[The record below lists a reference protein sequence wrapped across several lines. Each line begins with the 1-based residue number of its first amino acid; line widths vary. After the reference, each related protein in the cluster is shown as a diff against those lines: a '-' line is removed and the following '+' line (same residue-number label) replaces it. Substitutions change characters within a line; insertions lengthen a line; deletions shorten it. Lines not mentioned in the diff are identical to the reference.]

1 MSQTDDDTSTSQT
14 DDNTSMSQTDDDTE
28 WESEVPLYSSV
39 INYHPLTYP
48 CCFHS
53 NEVGDSG
60 I

>member
-1 MSQTDDDTSTSQT
+1 MSQTDDD
-14 DDNTSMSQTDDDTE
+14 TSMSQTDDDTSMSQTDDDE